1 MLRKTVPD
9 PYSSD
14 WKCSVAIGWES
25 GTGNRHCQTVHEM
38 KWNADAFETSTL
50 LDNVQRKFKVLTYTR
65 IIRSISV
72 KFTFILTDLY
82 KFVTTQHI
90 KYIIPWF
97 QHPRSVCDFFCYTN
111 LIDWFSLHTSILVC
125 WELLFLLLPRW
136 TLAMTFQD
144 RHLIYYFANCD

>member
-25 GTGNRHCQTVHEM
+25 GTGNRHCLTVHEM

-97 QHPRSVCDFFCYTN
+97 QHPRSVCDFFAIQIW
-111 LIDWFSLHTSILVC
+111 LIDSVCILAFLSAESC
-125 WELLFLLLPRW
+125 CFCFFPGELLPW
-136 TLAMTFQD
+136 PSKTDT
-144 RHLIYYFANCD
+144 